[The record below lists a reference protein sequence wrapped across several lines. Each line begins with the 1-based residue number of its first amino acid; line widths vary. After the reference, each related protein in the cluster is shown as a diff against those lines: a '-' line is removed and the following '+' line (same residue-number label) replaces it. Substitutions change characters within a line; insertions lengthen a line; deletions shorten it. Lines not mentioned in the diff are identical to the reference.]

1 MKITRTSNAGVLVE
15 LDGMSILLDGVCEGL
30 YPYLPTPD
38 SLKTML
44 VEHLPDVVA
53 FTHTH
58 KDHYDD
64 NYVKFYKNE
73 KLRSFFGPEL
83 SLIESVSNE
92 ITLQVIPTRHI
103 GKFNIQH
110 ASFVIRGS
118 KTILFTGDASP
129 LVWKNIELENSPDI
143 LIVPYAYALSAPAFR
158 ITKSFE
164 AKKIILVHMPDKNDD
179 PQKLWPTVSEMVGD
193 DSSFIFLEIGE
204 SIDI

>member
-64 NYVKFYKNE
+64 NYVEFYKNE
-73 KLRSFFGPEL
+73 KLRSVFGPEL
-83 SLIESVSNE
+83 SLVESVSDA
-92 ITLQVIPTRHI
+92 ITLRVVPTRHI

-129 LVWKNIELENSPDI
+129 LVWKNIELENSPDV
-143 LIVPYAYALSAPAFR
+143 LIVPYAYALSAPAIR

>member
-15 LDGMSILLDGVCEGL
+15 LDGLSILLDGVCEGL
-30 YPYLPTPD
+30 YPYLPTPE
-38 SLKTML
+38 SIKIKL

-64 NYVKFYKNE
+64 NFVKLYENE
-73 KLRSFFGPEL
+73 KLRSVFGPEL
-83 SLIESVSNE
+83 SLIESVSDA
-92 ITLQVIPTRHI
+92 ITLQVVPTRHI

-110 ASFVIRGS
+110 ASFVLSGS

-129 LVWKNIELENSPDI
+129 LVWKNIELINSPDV
-143 LIVPYAYALSAPAFR
+143 LIVPYAYALSDAAFR

-164 AKKIILVHMPDKNDD
+164 AKKIIVVHMPDKNDD
-179 PQKLWPTVSEMVGD
+179 PQKLWSTVNEIVGN
-193 DSSFIFLEIGE
+193 DSSFVFLEIGE

>member
-1 MKITRTSNAGVLVE
+1 MLVE

-64 NYVKFYKNE
+64 NYVKLYENE
-73 KLRSFFGPEL
+73 KLRSVFGPEL
-83 SLIESVSNE
+83 SLVESVSDA
-92 ITLQVIPTRHI
+92 ITLQVVPTRHI
-103 GKFNIQH
+103 GKFNIKH

-129 LVWKNIELENSPDI
+129 LVWKNIELENSPDV
-143 LIVPYAYALSAPAFR
+143 LIVPYAYALSAPAIR